1 MQKFELNQI
10 DVKGDGRIVI
20 YQRPRRTGGI
30 IATWQM
36 RISVPNS
43 TGYHRSSTGET
54 TQSETVRIAVNKY
67 EKLAVNFLSG
77 GSLQSKSYK
86 SVLEAWKVNLPRMVG
101 DERKKN
107 VDTQLRY
114 ASLYPLRFFGDRK
127 IGDISKGDFVEYW
140 MWRNENSARLQP
152 MTGETTPY
160 IPSPNTLRREAG
172 GIKYMFKYAVDKG
185 WLTGIPDMVV
195 SSVHKNRRPTFT
207 NQEWRLLTR
216 CMREWVKEGQQWG
229 SVGRDRFLSQQYV
242 LILANCGARV
252 GELRNLR
259 WAELSNQ
266 SEGDN
271 KRLVAFIKGKTG
283 ER

>member
-43 TGYHRSSTGET
+43 TGYHRYDTGET
-54 TQSETVRIAVNKY
+54 TQSKTVRSVVNKY
-67 EKLAVNFLSG
+67 EKLAVNILSG

-114 ASLYPLRFFGDRK
+114 ASLYPL
-127 IGDISKGDFVEYW
+127 
-140 MWRNENSARLQP
+140 
-152 MTGETTPY
+152 
-160 IPSPNTLRREAG
+160 
-172 GIKYMFKYAVDKG
+172 
-185 WLTGIPDMVV
+185 
-195 SSVHKNRRPTFT
+195 
-207 NQEWRLLTR
+207 
-216 CMREWVKEGQQWG
+216 
-229 SVGRDRFLSQQYV
+229 V
-242 LILANCGARV
+242 LPP
-252 GELRNLR
+252 
-259 WAELSNQ
+259 
-266 SEGDN
+266 
-271 KRLVAFIKGKTG
+271 
-283 ER
+283 